1 MKKSMRNKRIPQ
13 RTCIVCRQ
21 KKDKKDLIRLVRTN
35 SGTVEMDLSGKK
47 PGRGAYLC
55 ARKNCWEEGFKRNHL
70 EHALRT
76 KIRAENRQ
84 ALVSYSDS
92 LSGGSQI

>member
-1 MKKSMRNKRIPQ
+1 
-13 RTCIVCRQ
+13 
-21 KKDKKDLIRLVRTN
+21 LIRLVRTN
-35 SGTVEMDLSGKK
+35 SGTVELDLSGKK

-55 ARKNCWEEGFKRNHL
+55 ARKDCWEEGFRGNYL

-84 ALVSYSDS
+84 ALAGYGGS
-92 LSGGSQI
+92 LSGGS

>member
-1 MKKSMRNKRIPQ
+1 M
-13 RTCIVCRQ
+13 
-21 KKDKKDLIRLVRTN
+21 IRLVCIN
-35 SGTVEMDLSGKK
+35 NGTVEMDLSGKK

-76 KIRAENRQ
+76 KIRAENCQ
-84 ALVSYSDS
+84 ALVNYGDS
-92 LSGGSQI
+92 LVEEAKFEG